1 MTERTPVKS
10 WLMAFAFTAI
20 AVVVCFAYVDRPVA
34 EFLDQHVRRTIWWVL
49 LERALGPFN
58 LVVVAALLF
67 LFACGI
73 RVLSGGALGS
83 WTRTPLLCS
92 WATMW
97 AIAAEII
104 FKRLFGRGWPDP
116 TYVRDSLYGFH
127 WLHGGPHWESFPSG
141 TAATSAAFATV
152 LWFVAPRWRTAAP
165 LIAALLCVAVVLT
178 NDHWVG
184 DVIAGAFL
192 GVSIGRMTVALKA
205 PSRETFSGSA

>member
-1 MTERTPVKS
+1 MTDRTALKS
-10 WLMAFAFTAI
+10 WLVAFALTVI
-20 AVVVCFAYVDRPVA
+20 AVAVCVAHVDRPVA
-34 EFLDQHVRRTIWWVL
+34 EFLDQHVRHTIVWIW
-49 LERALGPFN
+49 LERALAPLNFI
-58 LVVVAALLF
+58 VVAALLF

-73 RVLSGGALGS
+73 RAVSGGALGS

-116 TYVRDSLYGFH
+116 TYIQDGFYGFH
-127 WLHGGPHWESFPSG
+127 WLHGGAHWESFPSG
-141 TAATSAAFATV
+141 TAATSVAIATV
-152 LWFVAPRWRTAAP
+152 LWIVAPRWRSAGM
-165 LIAALLCVAVVLT
+165 LIAAALCAAVVVT

-192 GVSIGRMTVALKA
+192 GVSIGWMTVKLQARA
-205 PSRETFSGSA
+205 REMFSDSA